1 MVGLARTIVRSR
13 ELIWQL
19 SLRNMKAGRK
29 QSVLGLGW
37 IVFQPLAQMAIF
49 TVVFSKIMN
58 VETSVPYPIWVFC
71 GLVAWQFVSSALRG
85 ATESVVQSAALV
97 RKIYFPREVLVL
109 AAMVSALVNFAISFG
124 VLLVLIAI
132 FKTAL
137 GATFEIALGWS
148 LLWLVPLLGVLGCLV
163 LGLGLILATLNVFVR
178 DVFNALPLFTQVW
191 FYATPIVYDM
201 EAAPSWFARVLAA
214 NPMTHIIQGFRAAIL
229 EGTGPGVGILYS
241 LGVALALLMA
251 GYWFFHRAERHFA
264 DVV

>member
-49 TVVFSKIMN
+49 TVVFSMIMR
-58 VETSVPYPIWVFC
+58 VKTEKPYPVFC
-71 GLVAWQFVSSALRG
+71 FAGLVAWQFLASALRG

-109 AAMVSALVNFAISFG
+109 AAMVSSFVNYGVSFI
-124 VLLVLIAI
+124 VLLALMVI
-132 FKTAL
+132 FKVAL
-137 GATFEIALGWS
+137 TWTI
-148 LLWLVPLLGVLGCLV
+148 LWVAPLLAILGCVV

-178 DVFNALPLFTQVW
+178 DVFNALPLFIQIW
-191 FYATPIVYDM
+191 FYGTPIVYTVD
-201 EAAPSWFARVLAA
+201 ALPAWFARILAI
-214 NPMTHIIQGFRAAIL
+214 NPMTHLIVGFRNVILDGAA
-229 EGTGPGVGILYS
+229 PGVGVLYS
-241 LGVALALLMA
+241 LAVGIALLAA
-251 GYWFFHRAERHFA
+251 GYAFFHRAEKHFA